1 MRNYVIIRPTGRLR
15 NSLSNL
21 ALVRGSP
28 NIIHSTEIGIF
39 RCKVAFYTN
48 RSELSQRK
56 TSFGFGN
63 KIDFT
68 RTVSCSP
75 PPTRYNSKS
84 FVEESKNLGKTFGT
98 SRDYTPGRSYMMPQ
112 LNTPGPSDVIDLL
125 FSTMERNCCQTVPHT
140 ACYQGERTSW
150 RVRKAIILTQDLLP
164 TVS

>member
-1 MRNYVIIRPTGRLR
+1 M
-15 NSLSNL
+15 
-21 ALVRGSP
+21 
-28 NIIHSTEIGIF
+28 
-39 RCKVAFYTN
+39 
-48 RSELSQRK
+48 
-56 TSFGFGN
+56 
-63 KIDFT
+63 
-68 RTVSCSP
+68 SCSP

-164 TVS
+164 TVSQLNLCPISGRHLLSKYVDTKLGKIDTKSKRFEYKKDTVPGPLDYKDIDALSR